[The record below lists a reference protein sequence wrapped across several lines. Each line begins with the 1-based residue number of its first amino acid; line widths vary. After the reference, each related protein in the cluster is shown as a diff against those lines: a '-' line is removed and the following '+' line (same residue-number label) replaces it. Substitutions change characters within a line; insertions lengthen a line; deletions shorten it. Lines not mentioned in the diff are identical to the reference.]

1 MHLGGYDHVVAG
13 EAAGYECV
21 TSSSNPPAEIEWKV
35 EGHTGE
41 DATDLLQVDRQ
52 DENTKK

>member
-21 TSSSNPPAEIEWKV
+21 TSSSNPPAEIVWQV
-35 EGHTGE
+35 AGHKGE
-41 DATDLLQVDRQ
+41 DATHLLQVGRQ
-52 DENTKK
+52 DVITNI

>member
-21 TSSSNPPAEIEWKV
+21 TSSSNPPAEIEWRV

-41 DATDLLQVDRQ
+41 DATHLLQVQRHDV
-52 DENTKK
+52 NTNI